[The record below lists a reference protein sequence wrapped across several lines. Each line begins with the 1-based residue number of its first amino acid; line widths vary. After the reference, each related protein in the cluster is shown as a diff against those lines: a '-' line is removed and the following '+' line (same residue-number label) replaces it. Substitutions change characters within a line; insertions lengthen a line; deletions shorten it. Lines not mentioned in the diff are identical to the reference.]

1 MLQIIRKS
9 QAVKQLYRAGCLKK
23 QQPVIAFSF
32 YLTGIEQFALPVIK
46 MIMAKRK
53 DIKLVGIYTPKDFCL
68 ESFEKRYPDI
78 YKSIIWINRFDLIKG
93 FTYKVNLYITPQ
105 KFDRGFLGVYSI
117 CMGYGIPAK
126 CMSFTIDTL
135 SEFDAFFMLSPISN
149 MFLNE
154 LLRLNPQYK
163 LKHVEFFN
171 IGYPKSDDLIN
182 GAYSRETTLKRLG
195 LDVNKKT
202 ILYAPAF
209 NEHASLRTHGL
220 EIIKKLAS
228 LKQYNIICKLP
239 MNCFGNTDVD
249 FYTGGVDWFNEIGK
263 IINDNRDNL
272 CNYNDYQADEVLE
285 CSDIMISCVA
295 SIPWEFMAID
305 KPVVFFDSPDF
316 FKNFRYC
323 KQFNSPQDKVCCN
336 SGRDFGIVI
345 KNVDALEDA
354 IKELLNNPDKYPKHK
369 EELTKYM
376 YYNKGIATE
385 VATKKILE
393 LLDSGAKS
401 KKFYLWQI
409 IKFYSKRFKDKIQGK
424 P

>member
-1 MLQIIRKS
+1 MKIINKLLL
-9 QAVKQLYRAGCLKK
+9 VKKLYYNGIFDKK
-23 QQPVIAFSF
+23 QPVIAFSF
-32 YLTGIEQFALPVIK
+32 YLTGIEQFIVPIIK
-46 MIMAKRK
+46 MIIDNRK
-53 DIKLVGIYTPKDFCL
+53 DIKLLGIYTPKDFCL
-68 ESFEKRYPDI
+68 ESFEKRYPHI
-78 YKSIIWINRFDLIKG
+78 YKSMIWIDRFELIRG
-93 FTYKVNLYITPQ
+93 ATYGIDIYVSPQ
-105 KFDRGFLGVYSI
+105 KYDCGLPGIYSI
-117 CMGYGIPAK
+117 CTSYAMPAK
-126 CMSFTIDTL
+126 CMSFTVDTL
-135 SEFDAFFMLSPISN
+135 NEFDAYFMISPLSN
-149 MFLNE
+149 MFIEEMLKS
-154 LLRLNPQYK
+154 NPK
-163 LKHVEFFN
+163 FVIDNVEFFN

-182 GAYSRETTLKRLG
+182 GTYSREVTLKRLG

-401 KKFYLWQI
+401 KKSYLWQI